1 MRSVFFRFLKVF
13 ICGACLN
20 SGATW
25 SGENDSDLT
34 IYFEENYPPYT
45 FTVNGKVDGINAVMI
60 IKACEVARLYC
71 DFVEMPWSRA
81 MATVLKDPKGGVLS
95 ASRNAS
101 REPFFKWVGPVMSG
115 ETMYFKLKSRQDI
128 VINKSADVFNYTI
141 GVTRNDIYESVLLA
155 RGFELGEN
163 LLQTTSKTDPMRL
176 FLVGKLDLMFASAF
190 TLPSVLEQ
198 FGKTINDVEAVAWL
212 RTPELKGNYLAVN
225 TNVPNH
231 IVDQLNKALKD
242 YRKTA
247 DFNQLINRFRPSEI
261 TTPTF

>member
-1 MRSVFFRFLKVF
+1 MTLRFFHIVLYAALFQ
-13 ICGACLN
+13 
-20 SGATW
+20 SGVVW
-25 SGENDSDLT
+25 SEQKNSDLT
-34 IYFEENYPPYT
+34 IYFEESYRPYT

-60 IKACEVARLYC
+60 IKACEIANLQC

-101 REPFFKWVGPVMSG
+101 REPFFKWIGPVVSG
-115 ETMYFKLKSRQDI
+115 ETMYFKLKSRSDI
-128 VINKSADVFNYTI
+128 VITKPQDVLNYTI

-155 RGFELGEN
+155 RGFEMGKN
-163 LLQTTSKTDPMRL
+163 LLQTANKTDPMRL
-176 FLVGKLDLMFASAF
+176 FLVGKLDLMYASAF
-190 TLPSVLEQ
+190 TLPSLLEQ
-198 FGKTINDVEAVAWL
+198 FDKNINDIEAVAWL

-225 TNVPNH
+225 TSVANET
-231 IVDQLNKALKD
+231 VDKLNESLNE

-261 TTPTF
+261 TPPAF